1 MPSRWERTAGL
12 RRSVGILLG
21 ILVAVGTGF
30 MLRSFEVSTLEDQ
43 LDSWTAAAN
52 RAATELEQ
60 NDVTLAETTNESTAL
75 QLELQTKDERLIEL
89 EDVAVEYVLL
99 QSTYSALQT
108 AVNTAQ
114 VSQSQLET
122 EFVRLSIDY
131 QTLLAKWDNLQPI
144 FSADAQGEPL
154 RVDISSG
161 ASPRELVCTGSME
174 PAIGCDDVV
183 IHFPVDPADISTGDV
198 IRFRQLKSDCKTT
211 VPGWFFVHRVTG
223 TFLRD
228 GELHF
233 WTKGDANPIGDPCA
247 VAARHVVSKVIAVV
261 YDAEISIAPPT
272 IIPPTVAPLPTP
284 AAELQA
290 GASGD

>member
-1 MPSRWERTAGL
+1 MPSRWDRTAGL

-21 ILVAVGTGF
+21 ILLAVGAGF
-30 MLRSFEVSTLEDQ
+30 MLRSFEVATLEDQ
-43 LDSWTAAAN
+43 VDSWTAAAN

-60 NDVTLAETTNESTAL
+60 NDVTLADQTSASTAL
-75 QLELQTKDERLIEL
+75 QLELQSKDERLIEL
-89 EDVAVEYVLL
+89 EDVAVEYTLL

-108 AVNTAQ
+108 ATIAVQTT
-114 VSQSQLET
+114 QSELET
-122 EFVRLSIDY
+122 AFVTLSIDY

-144 FSADAQGEPL
+144 FSSDAQGEPL

-183 IHFPVDPADISTGDV
+183 IHFPVDTADISTGDV

-247 VAARHVVSKVIAVV
+247 VAARHVVSKVIAVI
-261 YDAEISIAPPT
+261 YDAEISIAS
-272 IIPPTVAPLPTP
+272 PTVAPVPAP
-284 AAELQA
+284 AAGAQA
-290 GASGD
+290 GAAEAGN

>member
-1 MPSRWERTAGL
+1 MPSRWDRTAGL

-21 ILVAVGTGF
+21 ILLAVGAGF
-30 MLRSFEVSTLEDQ
+30 MLRSFEVATLEDQ
-43 LDSWTAAAN
+43 VDSWTAAAN

-60 NDVTLAETTNESTAL
+60 NDVTLADQTTASTAL
-75 QLELQTKDERLIEL
+75 QLELQSKDERLVEL
-89 EDVAVEYVLL
+89 EDVAVEYTLL

-108 AVNTAQ
+108 ATIAVQAT
-114 VSQSQLET
+114 QSELET
-122 EFVRLSIDY
+122 AFVTLSIDY

-144 FSADAQGEPL
+144 FSSDAQGEPL

-183 IHFPVDPADISTGDV
+183 IHFPVDTADISTGDV

-247 VAARHVVSKVIAVV
+247 VAARHVVSKVIAVI
-261 YDAEISIAPPT
+261 YDAEISIAS
-272 IIPPTVAPLPTP
+272 PTVAPVPAP
-284 AAELQA
+284 AAGAQA
-290 GASGD
+290 GAAEAGN

>member
-1 MPSRWERTAGL
+1 MPSRWDRTAGL

-21 ILVAVGTGF
+21 ILLAVGAGF
-30 MLRSFEVSTLEDQ
+30 VLRSFEVATLEDQ
-43 LDSWTAAAN
+43 VDSWTAAAN

-60 NDVTLAETTNESTAL
+60 NDVTLADQTNASTAL
-75 QLELQTKDERLIEL
+75 QLELQSKGERLVEL
-89 EDVAVEYVLL
+89 EDVAVEYTLL

-108 AVNTAQ
+108 ATIAVQTT
-114 VSQSQLET
+114 QSELET
-122 EFVRLSIDY
+122 AFVTLSIDY

-144 FSADAQGEPL
+144 FSSDAQGEPL

-183 IHFPVDPADISTGDV
+183 IHFPVDTADISTGDV

-247 VAARHVVSKVIAVV
+247 VAARHVVSKVIAVI
-261 YDAEISIAPPT
+261 YDAEISIAS
-272 IIPPTVAPLPTP
+272 PTVAPVPAP
-284 AAELQA
+284 AAGAQA
-290 GASGD
+290 GAAEAGN

>member
-1 MPSRWERTAGL
+1 
-12 RRSVGILLG
+12 LLG
-21 ILVAVGTGF
+21 ILLAVGAGF
-30 MLRSFEVSTLEDQ
+30 VLRSFEVATLEDQ
-43 LDSWTAAAN
+43 VDSWTAAAN

-60 NDVTLAETTNESTAL
+60 NDVTLADQTNASTAL
-75 QLELQTKDERLIEL
+75 QLELQSKDERLVEL
-89 EDVAVEYVLL
+89 EDVAVEYTLL

-108 AVNTAQ
+108 ATIAVQAT
-114 VSQSQLET
+114 QSELET
-122 EFVRLSIDY
+122 AFVALSIDY

-183 IHFPVDPADISTGDV
+183 IHFPVDTADISTGDV

-247 VAARHVVSKVIAVV
+247 VAARHVVSKVIAVI
-261 YDAEISIAPPT
+261 YDAEISIAS
-272 IIPPTVAPLPTP
+272 PTVAPVPAP
-284 AAELQA
+284 AAGSQA
-290 GASGD
+290 GAATSGD

>member
-21 ILVAVGTGF
+21 ILLAVGAGF

-43 LDSWTAAAN
+43 VDSWTAAAS

-60 NDVTLAETTNESTAL
+60 NDATLAVATSESTTL
-75 QLELQTKDERLIEL
+75 QLELQTKNDRLVEL
-89 EDVAVEYVLL
+89 EDVAVEYGLL

-108 AVNTAQ
+108 AVNAAQ
-114 VSQSQLET
+114 VSQSELET
-122 EFVRLSIDY
+122 AFVALSFDY
-131 QTLLAKWDNLQPI
+131 QTLQTKWANLQPI
-144 FSADAQGEPL
+144 FSTDAQGEPL

-198 IRFRQLKSDCKTT
+198 IRFRQLKSDCTST

-223 TFLRD
+223 TILRD

-233 WTKGDANPIGDPCA
+233 FTKGDANPIGDPCA

-272 IIPPTVAPLPTP
+272 VAPAP
-284 AAELQA
+284 APAPGSQA
-290 GASGD
+290 GATSGD

>member
-1 MPSRWERTAGL
+1 MPNRWDRTAGL

-21 ILVAVGTGF
+21 ILVAVAAGF
-30 MLRSFEVSTLEDQ
+30 MLRSFEVWTLKDEV
-43 LDSWTAAAN
+43 DSWAASAN

-60 NDVTLAETTNESTAL
+60 NDATLANVTGEGTAL
-75 QLELQTKDERLIEL
+75 QLELQQKNDRLIEL

-99 QSTYSALQT
+99 QSTYSALQNAT
-108 AVNTAQ
+108 NAVQATR
-114 VSQSQLET
+114 T
-122 EFVRLSIDY
+122 EVENRFVALSIDY
-131 QTLLAKWDNLQPI
+131 QALLAKWANLQPI

-183 IHFPVDPADISTGDV
+183 VHFPIDPGDLSAGDV
-198 IRFRQLKSDCKTT
+198 IRFRQLQSDCKTT
-211 VPGWFFVHRVTG
+211 VPGWFFVHRITG

-247 VAARHVVSKVIAVV
+247 VAARHVVSKVIAVI
-261 YDAEISIAPPT
+261 YDAEISINS
-272 IIPPTVAPLPTP
+272 PTVAPAAVP
-284 AAELQA
+284 AEEPETTAAA
-290 GASGD
+290 GD

>member
-21 ILVAVGTGF
+21 ILLAVGTGF

-43 LDSWTAAAN
+43 VDSWTAAAN
-52 RAATELEQ
+52 RAATELQQ
-60 NDVTLAETTNESTAL
+60 NDATLAETTSESTAL

-89 EDVAVEYVLL
+89 EDVAVEFVLL
-99 QSTYSALQT
+99 QSTYAALQT
-108 AVNTAQ
+108 AVNTVQ
-114 VSQSQLET
+114 TSRSQLET
-122 EFVRLSIDY
+122 EFVSLSIEY
-131 QTLLAKWDNLQPI
+131 QTLLAKWANLQPI

-154 RVDISSG
+154 RVDLSLG

-183 IHFPVDPADISTGDV
+183 VHFPVDPADISTGDV
-198 IRFRQLKSDCKTT
+198 IRFRQLKSDCTTT

-223 TFLRD
+223 TVLRD

-233 WTKGDANPIGDPCA
+233 FTKGDANSIGDPCA

-272 IIPPTVAPLPTP
+272 VAPVP
-284 AAELQA
+284 APAPGSQA
-290 GASGD
+290 GATSGD

>member
-1 MPSRWERTAGL
+1 MPSRWDRTAGL
-12 RRSVGILLG
+12 RRSAGILLG
-21 ILVAVGTGF
+21 ILLAVGAGF
-30 MLRSFEVSTLEDQ
+30 MLRSFEVATLEDQ
-43 LDSWTAAAN
+43 VDSWTAAAN

-60 NDVTLAETTNESTAL
+60 NDITLADQTTASTAL
-75 QLELQTKDERLIEL
+75 QLELQSKDERLIEL
-89 EDVAVEYVLL
+89 EDVAVEYTLL
-99 QSTYSALQT
+99 QSTYAALQT
-108 AVNTAQ
+108 ATIAVQTT
-114 VSQSQLET
+114 QSELET
-122 EFVRLSIDY
+122 AFVALSIDY

-183 IHFPVDPADISTGDV
+183 IHFPVDTADLSSGDV

-211 VPGWFFVHRVTG
+211 VPGWFFVHRITG

-261 YDAEISIAPPT
+261 YDAEISIAS
-272 IIPPTVAPLPTP
+272 PTVAPVP
-284 AAELQA
+284 APATESQA
-290 GASGD
+290 GAATSDD